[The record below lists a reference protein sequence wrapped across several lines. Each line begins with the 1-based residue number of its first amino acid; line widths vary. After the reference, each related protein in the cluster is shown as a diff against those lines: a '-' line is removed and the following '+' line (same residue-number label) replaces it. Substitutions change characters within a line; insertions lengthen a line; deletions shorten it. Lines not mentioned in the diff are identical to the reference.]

1 MALQTA
7 LATDRAKGGSSKARQ
22 EPRGDDIL
30 TVTTVLCSWRRA
42 TMDRGIAPPPTSVFV
57 SAPDFA
63 SKSVAVSTPGTE
75 TDRRRRSSAT
85 TSPDGGCHLIITR
98 CE

>member
-7 LATDRAKGGSSKARQ
+7 LARDRAKGGSSKARQ

-42 TMDRGIAPPPTSVFV
+42 TMDRGIAAPPTSVFV
-57 SAPDFA
+57 SAPEFA
-63 SKSVAVSTPGTE
+63 SKSVAVASPRHRNRSPE
-75 TDRRRRSSAT
+75 AVFRDDIPRRRMSSDHH
-85 TSPDGGCHLIITR
+85 SM
-98 CE
+98 

>member
-7 LATDRAKGGSSKARQ
+7 LARDRAKGGSSKARQ
-22 EPRGDDIL
+22 EPRGDDI

-63 SKSVAVSTPGTE
+63 SKSVAVASPRHRNRSPE
-75 TDRRRRSSAT
+75 AVFRDDIPRRRMSSDHH
-85 TSPDGGCHLIITR
+85 SM
-98 CE
+98 